1 MAERTRAKDVT
12 INDESVIE
20 DALLLLRFGVRHGG
34 GCHAVGGSFMG
45 GMHGQAVKRDALDDA
60 NKVIRDADPATLEKV
75 QEALKRKQYPTGAD
89 YADVI

>member
-1 MAERTRAKDVT
+1 MVEIIKEDILKDKRA
-12 INDESVIE
+12 IE
-20 DALLLLRFGVRHGG
+20 EALLLLRFGVRHGG